1 MIAFISPAKTMSE
14 VILADK
20 DIRFIATDPRF
31 EKETLGIVRQ
41 MVAYSIDEL
50 EKIYKVSFSIAS
62 QLRSRFINFYDEP
75 EAKNIA
81 IRAYD
86 GVVYKHIQTDRL
98 DLEDLKYL
106 QEHLRICSLMYG
118 LLRPCDLI
126 KPYRMEPF
134 VRLED
139 QDDIRIDRYW
149 RDIHTDLFIEDINK
163 AGGVLLYLSSKE
175 EQNVFDW
182 KKVKSQTKVVNFDFM
197 QYKGDKLR
205 TVTIYAK
212 MARGEMVRY
221 MIDNKVEDHN
231 ELKNFK
237 WEGFTFSEAHSDEN
251 KFVFI
256 QE

>member
-1 MIAFISPAKTMSE
+1 MIAFISPAKTMSDDN
-14 VILADK
+14 IDDK
-20 DIRFIATDPRF
+20 AIMAIASIPRF
-31 EKETLGIVRQ
+31 EKETQGIVMQ
-41 MVAYSIDEL
+41 MASYSIDEL
-50 EKIYKVSFSIAS
+50 EEIYKASFSIAS
-62 QLRSRFINFYDEP
+62 QLKSRFMKFYDEP

-86 GVVYKHIQTDRL
+86 GVVFKHIQTDRL
-98 DLEDLKYL
+98 SVDDLKYL
-106 QEHLRICSLMYG
+106 QGHLRICSLMYG
-118 LLRPCDLI
+118 VLRPCDLI

-134 VRLED
+134 VRLTEL
-139 QDDIRIDRYW
+139 DDVRVDKYW
-149 RDIHTDLFIEDINK
+149 RAIHTDLFIDDINK

-182 KKVKSQTKVVNFDFM
+182 KKVKAQTKVVNFDFM

-221 MIDNKVEDHN
+221 MIDNKVEDYN
-231 ELKNFK
+231 DLKNFK
-237 WEGFTFSEAHSDEN
+237 WEGFAFSEVHSDDT

-256 QE
+256 QG

>member
-1 MIAFISPAKTMSE
+1 MIAFISPAKTMSDD
-14 VILADK
+14 ILVDM
-20 DIRFIATDPRF
+20 DIRAIATTPRF
-31 EKETLGIVRQ
+31 EKVTQSIVRQ
-41 MVAYSIDEL
+41 MVVYSIDEL
-50 EKIYKVSFSIAS
+50 EQIYKVSFSIAS
-62 QLRSRFINFYDEP
+62 QLRSRFIKFYDEP
-75 EAKNIA
+75 DATNVA

-86 GVVYKHIQTDRL
+86 GVVFKHIKTDML
-98 DLEDLKYL
+98 DVEDLKYL
-106 QEHLRICSLMYG
+106 QDHLRICSLMYG
-118 LLRPCDLI
+118 VLRPCDLI

-134 VRLED
+134 VRLEGH
-139 QDDIRIDRYW
+139 DDIRIDRYW
-149 RDIHTDLFIEDINK
+149 RDIHTDLFIDDINK

-182 KKVKSQTKVVNFDFM
+182 KKVKAQTKVVNFDFM

-231 ELKNFK
+231 DLKNFK
-237 WEGFTFSEAHSDEN
+237 WEGFAFSEAHSDEN
-251 KFVFI
+251 TFVFI